1 MPLAPNVNVPVIA
14 FIEGSVALILLVLY
28 SLLARGFPARYLRYW
43 MAGWAAYAVCGAGQ
57 AVSFWG
63 GGRGAHALTQEL
75 SFGAAVCFCAAILDL
90 TGRRRWLGYLWRGG
104 AAGAIVLAVGWWK
117 GGQPADWAEA
127 LLESGLCFAA
137 GWMLWKS
144 PRRGMGFGAS
154 LLAAAL
160 LLRGLHGLD
169 RADWASQALYP
180 LRLSFGGLL
189 DVAAGVAMAVLVL
202 EVQRTRAEDLNE
214 KLRRL
219 AMITAATAQS
229 LSVEEVLG
237 EVLDHV
243 VESLGA
249 DEGLVRLLEEREGR
263 AEMVLRAAVGLSS
276 GALRE
281 SAVVQAG
288 EPWVQRVLDL
298 SLPLVCHAGS
308 PDPGIRAWMESEG
321 LATLVLIR
329 LAGKDA
335 AVGLLGIGSRE
346 MRDYEKD
353 EVHFLVNVAN
363 LLGLTIQNVGL
374 FEKVKRAESQWVNT
388 FDSIGDLIFVH
399 DAQGRIRSSNSA
411 FARRLG
417 SDVAS
422 LPGRLVRDVLPRDGG
437 RWSACPYCEG
447 AGGKAEAPDPRLGGY
462 LLATNSDFSNAEGKK
477 SGTVHV
483 LKDISE
489 RRAAETKFRSLFE
502 NMREGVFLTGS
513 DRHLLDCNDAFVRL
527 LGYEKREEL
536 LDASALPDYY
546 VEAAERDRL
555 FELLRSHGEVTNFE
569 FRLRRRDGE
578 IRTVSETSFATR
590 NASGGLSAY
599 QGFLLDVTEGK
610 RAERELRRRNRELMA
625 LNSIAQMLGQSLDME
640 DALEGVLNKVVRL
653 FSADI
658 GAIYLLDQASGI
670 VRRAAAFGWRSEYAR
685 VFPPAALPAD
695 LLRQMY
701 QVRAT
706 LLSTLGL
713 QLPEAWKD
721 VHEKEGIQVSHLVV
735 LWAGDRIIGG
745 LNVSYRAMR
754 EFSGAELNL
763 LAAVGSQIA
772 TAIDKSLL
780 LDQTRQA
787 YEELRRT
794 QEQLLQS
801 EKMAAVGQ
809 LISGVTHELNN
820 PLTAILGYSQLLES
834 EGHVDARGAEYA
846 EKLRKQAQRAHRI
859 VQNLLS
865 FARQHK
871 PERLPVQINEIL
883 EDTFFLREYDF
894 KLNNIRIHREL
905 DPDLPVTAA
914 DAHQLQQVFLNI
926 LNNAFDAVLEHGGD
940 GDIWVR
946 TRAAGGFV
954 AVEFTD
960 SGPGV
965 RDPLRVFDPFYTTK
979 PVGRGTGLGLSICYG
994 IVKEHGGEIQVR
1006 NAVPRGASFTVTLP
1020 LHQELVEAARGGST
1034 RDATALK
1041 R

>member
-1 MPLAPNVNVPVIA
+1 
-14 FIEGSVALILLVLY
+14 
-28 SLLARGFPARYLRYW
+28 
-43 MAGWAAYAVCGAGQ
+43 
-57 AVSFWG
+57 
-63 GGRGAHALTQEL
+63 
-75 SFGAAVCFCAAILDL
+75 
-90 TGRRRWLGYLWRGG
+90 
-104 AAGAIVLAVGWWK
+104 
-117 GGQPADWAEA
+117 
-127 LLESGLCFAA
+127 
-137 GWMLWKS
+137 
-144 PRRGMGFGAS
+144 MGFGAS

-189 DVAAGVAMAVLVL
+189 DAAAGVAMAVLVL
-202 EVQRTRAEDLNE
+202 EVQRARAEDLNE

-229 LSVEEVLG
+229 PSVEEVLG

-263 AEMVLRAAVGLSS
+263 AEMVLRAVVGLSS
-276 GALRE
+276 GALRA

-288 EPWVQRVLDL
+288 EPWVQQVLDL
-298 SLPLVCHAGS
+298 SYPLVSHAGS
-308 PDPGIRAWMESEG
+308 PDPAIRAWMESEG

-721 VHEKEGIQVSHLVV
+721 VHEKEGIQVSHLAV

-787 YEELRRT
+787 YEELRRA

-926 LNNAFDAVLEHGGD
+926 LNNAFDAVLEHGSD

-946 TRAAGGFV
+946 TRAAGGLV

-1020 LHQELVEAARGGST
+1020 LHQELVEAVRGGPT

>member
-1 MPLAPNVNVPVIA
+1 
-14 FIEGSVALILLVLY
+14 
-28 SLLARGFPARYLRYW
+28 
-43 MAGWAAYAVCGAGQ
+43 
-57 AVSFWG
+57 
-63 GGRGAHALTQEL
+63 
-75 SFGAAVCFCAAILDL
+75 
-90 TGRRRWLGYLWRGG
+90 
-104 AAGAIVLAVGWWK
+104 
-117 GGQPADWAEA
+117 
-127 LLESGLCFAA
+127 
-137 GWMLWKS
+137 
-144 PRRGMGFGAS
+144 
-154 LLAAAL
+154 
-160 LLRGLHGLD
+160 
-169 RADWASQALYP
+169 
-180 LRLSFGGLL
+180 
-189 DVAAGVAMAVLVL
+189 MAVLVL
-202 EVQRTRAEDLNE
+202 EVQRARAEDLNE

-219 AMITAATAQS
+219 AMITAAAAQS

-237 EVLDHV
+237 EVLHQL

-249 DEGLVRLLEEREGR
+249 DQGLVRLLEERDGR
-263 AEMVLRAAVGLSS
+263 AEMVLRAAVGLGSD
-276 GALRE
+276 ALRE
-281 SAVVQAG
+281 SALIPAG
-288 EPWVQRVLDL
+288 EPWVQRVLDR
-298 SLPLVCHAGS
+298 SLPLLCHAGS
-308 PDPGIRAWMESEG
+308 PDPGVRAWMEAEG
-321 LATLVLIR
+321 LATLVLVR

-335 AVGLLGIGSRE
+335 RVGLLGIGSKGMRE
-346 MRDYEKD
+346 YEKD

-363 LLGLTIQNVGL
+363 LLGMTIQNVGL
-374 FEKVKRAESQWVNT
+374 FEKVRRAESQWVNT

-399 DAQGRIRSSNSA
+399 DAQGRIRSSNRA

-417 SDVAS
+417 RDGAS
-422 LPGRLVRDVLPRDGG
+422 LPGRLIRDVLPRDGG

-447 AGGKAEAPDPRLGGY
+447 AAGKAEEPDPRLGGY
-462 LLATNSDFSNAEGKK
+462 LLATNSDFSNGDGKQ

-489 RRAAETKFRSLFE
+489 RKAAETKFRSLFE
-502 NMREGVFLTGS
+502 NMREGVFIAAS
-513 DRHLLDCNDAFVRL
+513 DGRLLDCNDAFVRL
-527 LGYEKREEL
+527 LGCEKREEL

-546 VEAAERDRL
+546 AEPAERDRL

-578 IRTVSETSFATR
+578 VRTVSETSFATR
-590 NASGGLSAY
+590 DACGGLSAY
-599 QGFLLDVTEGK
+599 QGFMLDVTEGK
-610 RAERELRRRNRELMA
+610 QAERELRRRNRELMA
-625 LNSIAQMLGQSLDME
+625 LNAIAQMLGQSLDVE
-640 DALEGVLNKVVRL
+640 EALERVLGKVVEL
-653 FSADI
+653 FSADV
-658 GAIYLLDQASGI
+658 GAIYLLDQGTGI

-685 VFPPAALPAD
+685 RLPPAAFSAE
-695 LLRQMY
+695 LLQQMH

-713 QLPEAWKD
+713 QLPEAWKG
-721 VHEKEGIQVSHLVV
+721 VHEKEGIQVSHLAV
-735 LWAGDRIIGG
+735 LWAEDRIIGG
-745 LNVSYRAMR
+745 LNVSCRTMR

-787 YEELRRT
+787 YEELRRA

-809 LISGVTHELNN
+809 LISGVAHELNN

-834 EGHVDARGAEYA
+834 ERHVDSRGAEYA
-846 EKLRKQAQRAHRI
+846 EKLHKQAQRTHRI

-871 PERLPVQINEIL
+871 PERLPVQINQIL
-883 EDTFFLREYDF
+883 EDTLFLREYDF

-905 DPDLPVTAA
+905 DPELPVTAA

-926 LNNAFDAVLEHGGD
+926 LNNAFDAALERASD

-946 TRAAGGFV
+946 TRAAGGFLV
-954 AVEFTD
+954 VEFTD

-965 RDPLRVFDPFYTTK
+965 RDLLRVFDPFYTTK

-1006 NAVPRGASFTVTLP
+1006 NAVPRGATFTVTLP
-1020 LHQELVEAARGGST
+1020 LQPSGNGPAAKGGIKKQPLAAGRVLLVDDEETILELERKILEKHSFSVSVARNGREAIRALGNQSMDAVVAGMKMPGEVSGAELCRWIEQHRPELSGRVIFTISDAGEKGVRLELEKSGCPWVQKPFRIEELLEAIRGVLARDSS
-1034 RDATALK
+1034 ALK